1 MFNSKER
8 KKRRLNS
15 ETYDTISETK
25 YNMILGAMLLY
36 GFLMNVVLVKV
47 ATNFILSMNPLVFL
61 IGYFIMAL
69 VGSIIV
75 VKSHNPVWSFIGYN
89 LICIPIGAVFA
100 ICIPKYDSNLIIS
113 AIIVTALVTLIM
125 MVLGIIF
132 ASFFKKLGLVLLI
145 SLLVGI
151 IFESIAMLLGYGGDI
166 FNWLF
171 VVIFSLYIG
180 YDWSKAQQ
188 YPKTVDNAI
197 DSAVDLYLDI
207 TNLFLRILEL
217 LKKKD

>member
-47 ATNFILSMNPLVFL
+47 ATNFLLSMNPWVFL
-61 IGYFIMAL
+61 IGYFVLAIA
-69 VGSIIV
+69 GTIIV

-89 LICIPIGAVFA
+89 LICIPIGAVVA
-100 ICIPKYDSNLIIS
+100 ICLPEYDSNLIIS

-132 ASFFKKLGLVLLI
+132 ASFFKKLGLVLFI
-145 SLLVGI
+145 SLLVGV

-217 LKKKD
+217 LKKD